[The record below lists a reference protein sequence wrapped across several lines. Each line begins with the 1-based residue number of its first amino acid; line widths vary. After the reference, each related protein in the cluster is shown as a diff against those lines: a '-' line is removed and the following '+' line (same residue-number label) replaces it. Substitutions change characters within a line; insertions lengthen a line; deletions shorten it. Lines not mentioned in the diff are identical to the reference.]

1 MASPFSWP
9 VLVPYALRAPAP
21 VNLGVSSDLLYAVHM
36 NTITFNFKALPVTE
50 RIELVEDIWNS
61 IAEETA
67 GGLQLSSGEVAELQ
81 RRLSQ
86 HQQDPST
93 SVPWEQVRSALF
105 QNQ

>member
-1 MASPFSWP
+1 
-9 VLVPYALRAPAP
+9 
-21 VNLGVSSDLLYAVHM
+21 M

-81 RRLSQ
+81 RR
-86 HQQDPST
+86 
-93 SVPWEQVRSALF
+93 
-105 QNQ
+105 

>member
-1 MASPFSWP
+1 MR
-9 VLVPYALRAPAP
+9 LRLHFKAARAA
-21 VNLGVSSDLLYAVHM
+21 GVSSDLLYAVDK

>member
-1 MASPFSWP
+1 
-9 VLVPYALRAPAP
+9 
-21 VNLGVSSDLLYAVHM
+21 M

-93 SVPWEQVRSALF
+93 SVTWEQVRSALF